1 VKTGFAL
8 WLAVAVVG
16 SLAWSTVS
24 WNLLQRRIRRN
35 RAGNCANCGK
45 PLDVERA
52 RIGGLMLCP
61 DCARRSRKV
70 VTVAVRSIAALV
82 IAGSAG
88 MIWVVYEVW
97 DVNRKGA
104 WLLLGLWG
112 LYAGVLLFIAFLSAR
127 DAREAGRRVARMERR
142 LTPPEGGGRTESI
155 STPPRSTGI

>member
-1 VKTGFAL
+1 MKTGFAL

-35 RAGNCANCGK
+35 RAGNCANCGR
-45 PLDVERA
+45 PLNVERA

-112 LYAGVLLFIAFLSAR
+112 MYSGVLLFIAFLSAR
-127 DAREAGRRVARMERR
+127 DAHEAGRRVARMERR
-142 LTPPEGGGRTESI
+142 VTPPEGRGRTESVI
-155 STPPRSTGI
+155 TPPRSPGI